1 MADHLALFNTLWYL
15 QKALSWLKPTT
26 RSTLQTVRL
35 PGHKIAP
42 VIKVKAFCQV
52 RLRKTAENLDI
63 YCWNSGG
70 NVIIFVRFDRFK
82 DKACLGVPFYFKGTK
97 AQSAPERLAAG
108 G

>member
-1 MADHLALFNTLWYL
+1 MRLSSQGSLASNMTDIQRIKIRERLMADHLALFNTLWYL

-52 RLRKTAENLDI
+52 RWWMNGLFRLATTSHVL
-63 YCWNSGG
+63 
-70 NVIIFVRFDRFK
+70 
-82 DKACLGVPFYFKGTK
+82 L
-97 AQSAPERLAAG
+97 SAPIKCSRHLG
-108 G
+108 PD